1 MKPGWT
7 ECKNLISFSIFSLS
21 WASWRVFFI
30 LRTRD
35 ESDPDPNFKTTFL
48 QILPWELMIVINS
61 TILWTLIGGLLGKY
75 FFIRVLLGF
84 FVLYV
89 TEYTRKRN
97 SSDTKAHEEDEN
109 VNIVN
114 TGRFWDFWEI
124 FRFLEDFQIFGRFSD
139 FWKIFRFLDNPRTF
153 DIWDTVYNSD
163 NWEPEFMTIFVIWQL
178 IVTLDSI
185 RNSCD
190 VLETLHWW
198 DDAN

>member
-1 MKPGWT
+1 MEQHEAGMNGMQESFNEAIVQLVIIFST
-7 ECKNLISFSIFSLS
+7 GHISYAQMASISFSIFSLS

-114 TGRFWDFWEI
+114 TVLR
-124 FRFLEDFQIFGRFSD
+124 S
-139 FWKIFRFLDNPRTF
+139 
-153 DIWDTVYNSD
+153 
-163 NWEPEFMTIFVIWQL
+163 PEKQCTHWQQS
-178 IVTLDSI
+178 VHNEKCTH
-185 RNSCD
+185 CKMH
-190 VLETLHWW
+190 TLHSTL
-198 DDAN
+198 NTMQNPSLS